1 MYHGEEF
8 TIEQLLL
15 LTMLQSANEAANIV
29 AEHISGTI
37 EDFAELM
44 NKRAKEIGC
53 LNSHFVNPNGMHDE
67 NHYSTAYDLAMI
79 ARYCM
84 QNEKYR
90 EIVLTKKCEIPYTEI
105 WNNYK
110 IENELEDE
118 PYREFYNTNRMLKE
132 GNEYYYPYCTGGKA
146 GFTTPA
152 KNCLVSTSNK
162 DGFELVSVIMHAEL
176 TEDEKSARYVDT
188 INMFNYGYDN
198 FKLEDIVKESE
209 DELYDG
215 KSPAKED
222 NTEEK
227 KLDLRP
233 LVMVGVGVIVLM
245 MGFFMLKKDR
255 YKPAH

>member
-1 MYHGEEF
+1 
-8 TIEQLLL
+8 
-15 LTMLQSANEAANIV
+15 MLQSANEAANIV

-90 EIVLTKKCEIPYTEI
+90 EIVLTKKCEIPDTEI

-162 DGFELVSVIMHAEL
+162 DGFELVSVI
-176 TEDEKSARYVDT
+176 DRKSV
-188 INMFNYGYDN
+188 
-198 FKLEDIVKESE
+198 V
-209 DELYDG
+209 
-215 KSPAKED
+215 
-222 NTEEK
+222 
-227 KLDLRP
+227 
-233 LVMVGVGVIVLM
+233 
-245 MGFFMLKKDR
+245 
-255 YKPAH
+255 